1 MTTDA
6 RDQPV
11 GHGATRRR
19 RWSKRA
25 LRIVAWIAGGA
36 SFAAPWGA
44 LALAPKPVAASQ
56 TDPPRQ
62 VIIRRIIRHVYIQGP
77 AQAAP
82 KVRYV
87 YVSGGSGGSGAGRAP
102 APAKSGGSHP

>member
-1 MTTDA
+1 MTTEA
-6 RDQPV
+6 RERPA

-44 LALAPKPVAASQ
+44 LALAPKPVAALQ
-56 TDPPRQ
+56 TNPPRQ
-62 VIIRRIIRHVYIQGP
+62 VIIRRIIRHVYVQGP
-77 AQAAP
+77 VQKAP
-82 KVRYV
+82 KIRFV
-87 YVSGGSGGSGAGRAP
+87 YVSGGSSGGGGAPPPPAGTGGSKP
-102 APAKSGGSHP
+102 